1 MIYRIHRFLGRLFGR
16 ISNFFHSLANDVD
29 IDAERLKT
37 IRHLQ
42 RELAIVRSRC
52 AGLEAACDTVVLPSL
67 SVDDYI
73 ARLKRA
79 AMHQESN

>member
-16 ISNFFHSLANDVD
+16 ID